1 MIQVAKALWTT
12 SVRYQSDSNMFDQ
25 CLVDVNPKVFA
36 ILGGLFYSKIT
47 YSNMSLVWN
56 LIEMVNFMKLLF
68 YDNATFY
75 I

>member
-12 SVRYQSDSNMFDQ
+12 SVRYQSDSNMSDQ
-25 CLVDVNPKVFA
+25 GLVDVDPKVFA
-36 ILGGLFYSKIT
+36 ISGGLFYSKIT
-47 YSNMSLVWN
+47 YINMSLVWN

-68 YDNATFY
+68 YDNATSY